1 MRRAFGG
8 VDRQPIHQAP
18 VRQRGLHVER
28 AGNDDGVYRGAF
40 KLGERQSLDR
50 HTFGGDDRSTVKAD
64 GMPGVAVPT
73 LCFTNADADQKTVSG
88 PVRSS
93 THPHK
98 ERASGVAI
106 GRNPGICVIAD
117 KGAHA

>member
-1 MRRAFGG
+1 MAPAQTDAVRRAFGV

-64 GMPGVAVPT
+64 RMQGVAVPT
-73 LCFTNADADQKTVSG
+73 LLFHERGRRPEDRERTGEVK
-88 PVRSS
+88 
-93 THPHK
+93 HP
-98 ERASGVAI
+98 S
-106 GRNPGICVIAD
+106 P
-117 KGAHA
+117 